1 MMVKLSRILILFLVI
16 LMAAVTLPHYY
27 RISFGERVIKPMINF
42 SPVTEGFLIG
52 SYSKNKFQ
60 WIDTAGHPYSREEV
74 DILLPFSNFR
84 LLLSKGLMPDSLQG
98 KKINIDTLRYNN
110 LFMRLRPKVINA
122 PGIKMFPLFE
132 SKPARLK
139 LTMPK
144 DYVRFNTRMEF
155 VNASKNMVEEGIT
168 KRFTSALTEQGF
180 TFPGIKYFG
189 NPSTRKAFDEGYFVV
204 DAAEKFFHI
213 KKIKGKPYCKN
224 IPLPAGFTVRHM
236 VVYENA
242 LREFYGLLINDKN
255 EVYLLL
261 YNQYKLQQLPVQDYN
276 ALTDQL
282 VFRGDLFYRLTTVVK
297 DRESVSV
304 VVNRKYKKIAA
315 YEKEIPASYGKT
327 AAIVHDYLFPF
338 TLRFSISTTYFQ
350 NFYFSAYSFAAL
362 WLNIILMFSLF
373 FLKRYRG
380 RAGLKR
386 WYDFI
391 LVLLSGIYGFIGVIV
406 YENTDS

>member
-1 MMVKLSRILILFLVI
+1 MMVKLSRIFILLLVI

-27 RISFGERVIKPMINF
+27 RISFGKRVVNPMINF
-42 SPVTEGFLIG
+42 SPVTKGFLIG
-52 SYSKNKFQ
+52 SYSNNKFQ
-60 WIDTAGHPYSREEV
+60 WIDTEGKQYSREEA
-74 DILLPFSNFR
+74 DLLLPFSNYR
-84 LLLSKGLMPDSLQG
+84 LLLAKGLMPDSLQD
-98 KKINIDTLRYNN
+98 KKIDIDTLRYNN
-110 LFMRLRPKVINA
+110 LFMRLRPKEIDA
-122 PGIKMFPLFE
+122 PGIKMFPLLE

-144 DYVRFNTRMEF
+144 DFVRFNTRMEF
-155 VNASKNMVEEGIT
+155 VNARKNKVEEGIT
-168 KRFTSALTEQGF
+168 KRFTSALTKQGF
-180 TFPGIKYFG
+180 TFPGVKYFG

-204 DAAEKFFHI
+204 DAAGKFFHI
-213 KKIKGKPYCKN
+213 KKIQGKPYCKN

-297 DRESVSV
+297 DRKSVSV

-327 AAIVHDYLFPF
+327 AAIVHNYLFPF
-338 TLRFSISTTYFQ
+338 TLRFGIKTTYFQ
-350 NFYFSAYSFAAL
+350 NFYFSDYSLAAL
-362 WLNIILMFSLF
+362 WLNFVLMFSLL

-380 RAGLKR
+380 RAGLSR

-391 LVLLSGIYGFIGVIV
+391 LVLVSGIFGFIAVVV
-406 YENTDS
+406 YENTDF